1 MDGGAQ
7 AADFSKTTN
16 RGLMASERGEKVVQD
31 QQKIVISA
39 GDEKVDRVRKI
50 YLHAEEDAS
59 EEGNLNE
66 NNEATTKTLL
76 SQNMKEI
83 KRRCFQVNHLMLS
96 NQPFTVTTFNVV
108 LLVEF
113 LQILFFIFYKVS
125 LGNEFTAIQ
134 GHTKI

>member
-1 MDGGAQ
+1 
-7 AADFSKTTN
+7 
-16 RGLMASERGEKVVQD
+16 MASERGEKMVKD

-39 GDEKVDRVRKI
+39 GDEKIDRVRKI
-50 YLHAEEDAS
+50 YLHAEDGAS

-76 SQNMKEI
+76 SQNIKEI
-83 KRRCFQVNHLMLS
+83 KRRCFKVNHLMLS

-134 GHTKI
+134 GHKKI